1 MPEGRPCQHRT
12 QRSLHLRQ
20 RQKVQYKRCC
30 YLTAKAPLA
39 GHTAVTNGVAPRAG
53 DHVHLCDYCGVEDVD
68 DEINRIAD
76 RAFELL
82 LEGRHDEAE
91 ALCRRLMHDCPDE
104 VEGID
109 LLAMVCEARGERQR
123 ALELLRKAIDIADS
137 HPGFDAETR
146 SLMYD
151 RQLDLEA
158 APPLA

>member
-1 MPEGRPCQHRT
+1 MANIRRNDPCACG
-12 QRSLHLRQ
+12 SG
-20 RQKVQYKRCC
+20 KKYKRCC

-39 GHTAVTNGVAPRAG
+39 GHAAVANGAAPMAG
-53 DHVHLCDYCGVEDVD
+53 DHVLLCDHCGVEDVD

-91 ALCRRLMHDCPDE
+91 SLSRQLMYDFPDE

-109 LLAMVCEARGERQR
+109 LLAMVCEARGERER

-146 SLMYD
+146 SLMYE